1 MVHVY
6 MGNNTCII
14 INILYDNLCQR
25 FRNVLTLPKKNP
37 QTLLHSYHSA
47 LSSLP
52 RILLSTNKQKIL
64 AIYYIERQFR
74 LFWTACSYILYECSS
89 LIGTFYTKKWWKINH
104 NRFKIAW
111 SQDVLS
117 WRLVRVISDIKEMST
132 LRSCMSL

>member
-1 MVHVY
+1 MVHEY

-25 FRNVLTLPKKNP
+25 FRNVLTLPQKKP

-52 RILLSTNKQKIL
+52 RTLLSTNKKK
-64 AIYYIERQFR
+64 
-74 LFWTACSYILYECSS
+74 FWPFTIWRENLGYLDSSYILYECSS

-111 SQDVLS
+111 SQDVLG
-117 WRLVRVISDIKEMST
+117 WRWVRVISDIQEMST
-132 LRSCMSL
+132 LRPCMSL